1 MEQKRFFFTPPLSLL
16 PASLAATMALHQ
28 LLLLLALVFAAS
40 GQTQQCSYS
49 GSTDCATCLGDPNC
63 AYFRSCGFCTSA
75 ANAGTCNGEP
85 ATQTPSS
92 CPVSPTAAEAARPL
106 SSPYWLVC
114 LGVLAAGVT
123 AVLAYAPL
131 EHLCGQKVVAS
142 SHPGFGVARHVLFMS
157 CCCLWL
163 GLSLGLAAPA
173 LPWLVAAQIRETEAA
188 SAFSVFDCQLQGD
201 SSTVCIQIP
210 LTSYLNMGASS
221 YLHPSAADLAYVQN
235 ALALGSIAYIINA
248 GLLLPCALMT
258 SVALYRLK
266 ALAKY
271 GTPAYTSGC
280 SAGSLSV
287 AQMLGW
293 PAFAVFAIAFFCAL
307 SLVASAADK
316 LTSSQFLSGGATV
329 EYALMPGSVAAGLSF
344 ALQLAGLALQAYAAR
359 ALSSVSGVGCNS
371 GGCCTLRLAL
381 DDGRGAVFSDSSAT
395 LLASA

>member
-1 MEQKRFFFTPPLSLL
+1 
-16 PASLAATMALHQ
+16 MALYQ

-40 GQTQQCSYS
+40 GQQFCPYS
-49 GSTDCATCLGDPNC
+49 SSTDCATCLSDTNC
-63 AYFRSCGFCTSA
+63 AYFASCGFCTSA

-92 CPVSPTAAEAARPL
+92 CPTSPTAAEVARPL
-106 SSPYWLVC
+106 SSAYWLVC

-131 EHLCGQKVVAS
+131 EHLCGQKVTS
-142 SHPGFGVARHVLFMS
+142 SHPGFGVTRHVLFLS
-157 CCCLWL
+157 SCCLWL

-173 LPWLVAAQIRETEAA
+173 LPWLVAPGIRGSSAA
-188 SAFSVFDCQLQGD
+188 SAFLVFSCQDGFFIDCL
-201 SSTVCIQIP
+201 QIP
-210 LTSYLNMGASS
+210 LTSYLKMDATSSLHASD
-221 YLHPSAADLAYVQN
+221 ADLAYIRN
-235 ALALGSIAYIINA
+235 ALALSSIAYIVIA

-258 SVALYRLK
+258 SVALYRLHR
-266 ALAKY
+266 LARY

-307 SLVASAADK
+307 SLCASAADK
-316 LTSSQFLSGGATV
+316 LTASQNFTGGATV
-329 EYALMPGSVAAGLSF
+329 ENRLMPGSVAAGLSF